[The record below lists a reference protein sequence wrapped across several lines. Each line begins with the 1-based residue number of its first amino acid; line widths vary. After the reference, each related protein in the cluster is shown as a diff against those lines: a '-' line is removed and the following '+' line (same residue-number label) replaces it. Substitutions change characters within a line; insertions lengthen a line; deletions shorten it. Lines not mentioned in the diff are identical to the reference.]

1 MMAHFREA
9 ESPALAVAMGV
20 GGGGAREWNR
30 WDLDIPGGG
39 EGQVGVKMTPGLPS
53 LVTEG

>member
-20 GGGGAREWNR
+20 GAGGAREWNR